1 MALTAQIA
9 LSILAHETSSGDLS
23 RTLRATPANYA
34 IRLTDGTGANQA
46 QVVWSDARTATTSN
60 DDLTLWNLSDTR
72 DGASVTVAFT
82 QVKLVYVKNTSST
95 QVLRIGGA
103 SGVGAFAGL
112 PVTVYGTLPPAA
124 ATYLPRRRTADS
136 PYPPARWPPQHA
148 SPPIPAPAHT
158 KSCSS
163 AKARSHDNR
172 DHA

>member
-82 QVKLVYVKNTSST
+82 QVKLVYVKNTSTT
-95 QVLRIGGA
+95 QDLRIGGA

-112 PVTVYGTLPPAA
+112 PVTVYGTLPPGGCYLLTAPTDGGFAVSSGTMASAA
-124 ATYLPRRRTADS
+124 RFAADS
-136 PYPPARWPPQHA
+136 G
-148 SPPIPAPAHT
+148 
-158 KSCSS
+158 SCTYEVLFIGEGTVT
-163 AKARSHDNR
+163 
-172 DHA
+172 